1 MRRARLIPLLLLS
14 LTARPLDAQWQANV
28 DVGVSRLEQTG
39 IPESN
44 AQTLGVNADAFV
56 SRVRLVGN
64 WLTARTSQTRW
75 TTQALGAASA
85 FGPLGTHMQWEL
97 GGIASVFAETNA
109 QTASSAEVIAR
120 GYYANARAGSSLAL
134 GGGTRR
140 ADAGRQ
146 PLGRAIAN
154 AWTNTVAG
162 RLGAEVSHVRT
173 TTTPFA
179 DQNRITLTYTD
190 ASASWR
196 GDFGRV
202 AGGAV
207 FGVRT
212 SNNAIVPDG
221 GWGSADIT
229 AWMTSRLALVVSG
242 GQSPQDVVRG
252 VPRIRYVSGALRIAL
267 QPRLWR
273 AITPVKKRGPN
284 LLATRDGIEIHAAGA
299 TSVEVMADFTD
310 WAPVALTKAGDA
322 WRLER
327 PITPGL
333 HRLLIRLDG
342 GAWMSPAHLPTA
354 TDDLGGVVALV
365 AVP

>member
-1 MRRARLIPLLLLS
+1 MRRAWLIPLVLLS
-14 LTARPLDAQWQANV
+14 LIARSLSAQWQANF
-28 DVGVSRLEQTG
+28 DLGASRLEQIG

-44 AQTLGVNADAFV
+44 AQTLGVIADAFV
-56 SRVRLVGN
+56 SRFRLVGN
-64 WLTARTSQTRW
+64 SLTARTSETRW
-75 TTQALGAASA
+75 TTQVLGAGSV
-85 FGPLGTHMQWEL
+85 FGQLGSRMQWEL

-120 GYYANARAGSSLAL
+120 GYYATARFGSSLAL

-154 AWTNTVAG
+154 VWTNNVAG
-162 RLGAEVSHVRT
+162 RFGAEVSHVHT

-202 AGGAV
+202 AGGAA

-212 SNNAIVPDG
+212 SSNAIVPDG
-221 GWGSADIT
+221 GWGSADVT
-229 AWMTSRLALVVSG
+229 AWITPRLGLVLSG

-267 QPRLWR
+267 QPRVWR
-273 AITPVKKRGPN
+273 ALTTVRKSGPN
-284 LLATRDGIEIHAAGA
+284 LLATRDGIEIHVAGA
-299 TSVEVMADFTD
+299 TKVELMADFTD
-310 WAPVALTKAGDA
+310 WSPVVLTKTGDA

-327 PITPGL
+327 PIPPGL
-333 HRLLIRLDG
+333 HKLVIRIDG
-342 GAWMSPAHLPTA
+342 GAWAAPVNLPTA

>member
-1 MRRARLIPLLLLS
+1 MRRARLIPLVLLS
-14 LTARPLDAQWQANV
+14 LIAPSLGAQWQANI
-28 DVGVSRLEQTG
+28 DLGISRLEQTG

-44 AQTLGVNADAFV
+44 ARTIGVNANAFFP
-56 SRVRLVGN
+56 RARLTGN
-64 WLTARTSQTRW
+64 WLTAIASDIRVTS
-75 TTQALGAASA
+75 QALGAASV
-85 FGPLGTHMQWEL
+85 FGQLHPRVQWEL
-97 GGIASVFAETNA
+97 GGIASIFAETKA

-120 GYYANARAGSSLAL
+120 GYYGTARFGSSLAL

-154 AWTNTVAG
+154 VWTNNLVG
-162 RLGAEVSHVRT
+162 RLGAEVSHVYT

-179 DQNRITLTYTD
+179 AQNRITLTYTD

-196 GDFGRV
+196 GDFGRL
-202 AGGAV
+202 AGGAI
-207 FGVRT
+207 FGVRA

-221 GWGSADIT
+221 GWGSADVT

-252 VPRIRYVSGALRIAL
+252 VPRIRYVSGAVRIAL
-267 QPRLWR
+267 QPRVWR
-273 AITPVKKRGPN
+273 APTPARGRGPN
-284 LLATRDGIEIHAAGA
+284 LLATRDGIEIHVSGAA
-299 TSVEVMADFTD
+299 TIELMADFTD
-310 WAPVALTKAGDA
+310 WSPVALTRAGDT

-327 PITPGL
+327 AITPGL
-333 HRLLIRLDG
+333 HRLVIRVDG
-342 GAWMSPAHLPTA
+342 GAWISPANLPTA

>member
-14 LTARPLDAQWQANV
+14 MIARTLDAQWQANV
-28 DVGVSRLEQTG
+28 DLGVSRIEQTG

-56 SRVRLVGN
+56 SRFRLVGN
-64 WLTARTSQTRW
+64 WLTARTSESRW
-75 TTQALGAASA
+75 TTQALGAAST
-85 FGPLGTHMQWEL
+85 FGRLGSRVQWEL

-120 GYYANARAGSSLAL
+120 GYYGTARFGSSLAL

-154 AWTNTVAG
+154 VWTNNVAG
-162 RLGAEVSHVRT
+162 RLGAEVSHVHT
-173 TTTPFA
+173 TTTPFVG
-179 DQNRITLTYTD
+179 QPRITLTYTD
-190 ASASWR
+190 ASAGWR

-202 AGGAV
+202 AAGAV

-221 GWGSADIT
+221 GWGSADVT
-229 AWMTSRLALVVSG
+229 ASMTSRIALVVSG

-267 QPRLWR
+267 QPRVWR
-273 AITPVKKRGPN
+273 AITPARRSGPN
-284 LLATRDGIEIHAAGA
+284 LLATRDGIEIRVAAA
-299 TSVEVMADFTD
+299 TRIEVMADFTD
-310 WAPVALTKAGDA
+310 WSPVELTKAGDT

-327 PITPGL
+327 TITPGL
-333 HRLLIRLDG
+333 HRLVIRVDG
-342 GAWMSPAHLPTA
+342 GAWMSPANLPTA